1 MRRVLFRIGTVPIY
15 SYPAMLYIGIVLGL
29 YAQMYLGQQ
38 AGMPPALT
46 LVAVVVLLA
55 SALLGARLLFVLPR
69 WRDYRAEPSRIWR
82 FSEGGA
88 AMYGGLFIAVPL
100 SVPVGWLGGIP
111 FATFWDTAA
120 FTMLIG
126 MIVTRVGCFL
136 NGCCAGRPTRAW
148 YGINLPDQ
156 RGIWARRI
164 PNQFLE
170 AAWGLV
176 ILAGAIWLWPRRPFA
191 GAVIL
196 YTLGV
201 YGAGRIGLECL
212 RDAQDHVRGI
222 RLHQAISIALVA
234 TSVTGFTLAW
244 WR

>member
-15 SYPAMLYIGIVLGL
+15 SYPALLYVGIVLGL
-29 YAQMYLGQQ
+29 YAQMY
-38 AGMPPALT
+38 AGLLRGIAPVRT
-46 LVAVVVLLA
+46 LVTTLALLT
-55 SALLGARLLFVLPR
+55 SALLGARLLFVFPR
-69 WRDYRAEPSRIWR
+69 WQYYRAELSRIWR
-82 FSEGGA
+82 FSDGGA
-88 AMYGGLFIAVPL
+88 SMYGGLFLAVPL
-100 SVPVGWLGGIP
+100 SVPITRAEGLP
-111 FATFWDTAA
+111 FAAFWDTAA

-148 YGINLPDQ
+148 YGINLPDE

-164 PNQFLE
+164 PNQVLE
-170 AAWGLV
+170 AAWGLIV
-176 ILAGAIWLWPRRPFA
+176 LAGAIGLWRQGPFE

-196 YTLGV
+196 FVLGA

-212 RDAQDHVRGI
+212 RDAQDRIRGVR
-222 RLHQAISIALVA
+222 LQQAISIALVA
-234 TSVTGFTLAW
+234 TAVAGFTVAW